1 MDVIVKTTLVVEAG
15 WLPEFT
21 AHLSSMVNV
30 KKHLGG
36 IADEE
41 QAGEVS
47 LTSGEEAAEIGM
59 VLHVTFV
66 VPHLDG
72 AVHGALVR
80 HSAIG
85 QRTHCLHSDSNSIE
99 RHAGDNTTSDCH
111 TGSPE
116 SVNPGRSEEEVRV
129 LLAPIVNVSH
139 RGTKHTDTESVSDT
153 TAHQN
158 TFISGTHEA
167 IHDSAIVASALF
179 RVELIDLHTGEDKVD
194 RVSNGTSEEATSKS
208 SHDHVIGT
216 SSTSRIIVQLVVEEK
231 ETPDSCGCVCHGLGN
246 ETIPARVELSVAAA

>member
-1 MDVIVKTTLVVEAG
+1 VDVIVKTTLVVEAG

-47 LTSGEEAAEIGM
+47 LTTREEAAEIGM

-99 RHAGDNTTSDCH
+99 RHAGDDTTSDCH

-139 RGTKHTDTESVSDT
+139 RGTKHTNTETVGDTST
-153 TAHQN
+153 HQN
-158 TFISGTHEA
+158 TLIGGAHKTIKDAS
-167 IHDSAIVASALF
+167 IVTSALF
-179 RVELIDLHTGEDKVD
+179 RVKRIDLHASEDKVD
-194 RVSNGTSEEATSKS
+194 RVSNNTSEETTSKAC
-208 SHDHVIGT
+208 HDHVVGT
-216 SSTSRIIVQLVVEEK
+216 GSTSRIRVKLIVEE
-231 ETPDSCGCVCHGLGN
+231 
-246 ETIPARVELSVAAA
+246 